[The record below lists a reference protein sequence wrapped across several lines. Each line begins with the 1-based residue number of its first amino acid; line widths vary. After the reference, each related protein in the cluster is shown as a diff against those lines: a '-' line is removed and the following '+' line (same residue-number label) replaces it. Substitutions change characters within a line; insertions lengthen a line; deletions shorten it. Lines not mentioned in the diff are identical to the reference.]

1 LLELAKSG
9 FLKIMRIK
17 ILALGKSK
25 QQFIEAGLQ
34 EYLKRLSRYCQIEFV
49 ILPDVK
55 LTSTNSVAIV
65 KDKEASILEKHLNNR
80 NYVIALDENGKQFTS
95 REFAQLINQQ
105 KGRNDLTF
113 IIGGVYGLSQKIL
126 EKANLI
132 LSFSKFTFTHQ
143 MIRFILTEQLYRA
156 FTILEGKKYHY

>member
-1 LLELAKSG
+1 MK
-9 FLKIMRIK
+9 IK

-25 QQFIEAGLQ
+25 QKFIEEGLQ
-34 EYLKRLSRYCQIEFV
+34 EYLKRLTRYVQIDFK

-55 LTSTNSVAIV
+55 LTKTNSIEIV
-65 KDKEASILEKHLNNR
+65 KEKEAIILEKQLAEFDF
-80 NYVIALDENGKQFTS
+80 VIALDENGIQYSSKD
-95 REFAQLINQQ
+95 FAKLIEMK
-105 KGRNDLTF
+105 KGKSNLAF
-113 IIGGVYGLSQKIL
+113 IIGGVYGLSPKIL
-126 EKANLI
+126 NKANLI